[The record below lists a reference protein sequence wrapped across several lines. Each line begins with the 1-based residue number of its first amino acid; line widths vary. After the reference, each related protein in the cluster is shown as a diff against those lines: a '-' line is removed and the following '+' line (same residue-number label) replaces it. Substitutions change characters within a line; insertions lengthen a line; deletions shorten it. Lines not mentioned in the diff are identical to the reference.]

1 MTKKLAWAA
10 SSRHRSSR
18 DANPFAAFIASRQF
32 MNILFAVLFTVTA
45 LQNLGYTAFEQCFN
59 YFIKD
64 AFHMTSRYNG
74 LIKGV
79 IGFVSLAANA
89 TICMWMIRKTNV
101 KRSVIY
107 ILGACT
113 CAALSV
119 VFIDAVAPFMVMS
132 VVFYTFNAVS
142 IPLLQDLVA
151 KRAAQGKDS
160 NLIMGFYNATKSLG
174 GIIGSL
180 VAGLVYTV
188 GPKLAFVFA
197 GVMLLVAT
205 LFSIVYSRMK
215 DGTENEPAPA
225 LSQK

>member
-1 MTKKLAWAA
+1 
-10 SSRHRSSR
+10 
-18 DANPFAAFIASRQF
+18 
-32 MNILFAVLFTVTA
+32 
-45 LQNLGYTAFEQCFN
+45 
-59 YFIKD
+59 
-64 AFHMTSRYNG
+64 
-74 LIKGV
+74 
-79 IGFVSLAANA
+79 
-89 TICMWMIRKTNV
+89 
-101 KRSVIY
+101 
-107 ILGACT
+107 
-113 CAALSV
+113 
-119 VFIDAVAPFMVMS
+119 MVMS

-205 LFSIVYSRMK
+205 PVSYTHL
-215 DGTENEPAPA
+215 
-225 LSQK
+225 

>member
-1 MTKKLAWAA
+1 
-10 SSRHRSSR
+10 
-18 DANPFAAFIASRQF
+18 
-32 MNILFAVLFTVTA
+32 
-45 LQNLGYTAFEQCFN
+45 
-59 YFIKD
+59 
-64 AFHMTSRYNG
+64 MTSRYNG